1 MRFYLNFKNQTV
13 IKMLICFKNAEKIIL
28 INLIMQIFK
37 C

>member
-1 MRFYLNFKNQTV
+1 MRFYRNSKNQTG

-28 INLIMQIFK
+28 IDLIMQIFK